1 MQLFHF
7 IAAWLFPGAVSKVA
21 QAAIAESFEPDNASS
36 LAFSVKTADDSG
48 SSISSSSSSS
58 SSSDGHPRFFTSR
71 QEHSHPA
78 SPLCFGAGGGGVG
91 RLLLRGSRGARARSP
106 TKHDEAAAAAGV
118 APAAKQHGDVV
129 GRYLRKISSRLRTAR
144 RTPGKGSP
152 SPTLP
157 RRAAD
162 DTARERAET
171 VARAMAYCKDTL
183 RRGAAPPRPPPSPS
197 LDDWLHD
204 RQEEIIASAAAY
216 CDRSTNSQTPGPRL
230 DGGSLA
236 AHRGIECRVSPP
248 PPPRPHRAGEL
259 AQMQVMGKQVKES
272 MRSALSS
279 RENSITASD
288 VVHGNDSPPHGHD
301 AMDECRRVPATMAET
316 ALSSSPSDLAADE
329 LEMRGSFDDMEFL
342 NIFDGDEEMINRHFI
357 TIQI

>member
-48 SSISSSSSSS
+48 SSVSSSSSS

-71 QEHSHPA
+71 QEHSRA
-78 SPLCFGAGGGGVG
+78 SPLCFGPGGGGVG
-91 RLLLRGSRGARARSP
+91 RLLLRGSRGARASSP

-129 GRYLRKISSRLRTAR
+129 GRYLRKISRRLRKAR
-144 RTPGKGSP
+144 RTPDKGSP
-152 SPTLP
+152 SPTSP

-162 DTARERAET
+162 DTAREKAET
-171 VARAMAYCKDTL
+171 VARAIAYCKDTL
-183 RRGAAPPRPPPSPS
+183 RRGATPPRPPPSPS

-216 CDRSTNSQTPGPRL
+216 CDRSTDSQTPGPRL
-230 DGGSLA
+230 EGGSLA

-248 PPPRPHRAGEL
+248 RPRRAGEL

-272 MRSALSS
+272 TRSALSS
-279 RENSITASD
+279 RENSITAGD

-301 AMDECRRVPATMAET
+301 AMDECRRVPATMAEI
-316 ALSSSPSDLAADE
+316 AMSSSPSDLAADE
-329 LEMRGSFDDMEFL
+329 LEMRGSFDEMEFL